1 MIPAPF
7 TKLNSV
13 TSNPKNA
20 SLAVNGDLLYVV
32 SGGVL
37 YKHIISTDSLN
48 ASVELDYKCSP
59 LYANIQGNTQLVEPV
74 YLIYSY

>member
-13 TSNPKNA
+13 TTSPKNV

-37 YKHIISTDSLN
+37 YKHNILTDSLVN
-48 ASVELDYKCSP
+48 SVELDYKCSP
-59 LYANIQGNTQLVEPV
+59 LYVNIQGIIQLVEPV
-74 YLIYSY
+74 

>member
-13 TSNPKNA
+13 TTSPKNV

-37 YKHIISTDSLN
+37 YKHNIPTDSLVN
-48 ASVELDYKCSP
+48 SVELDYKC
-59 LYANIQGNTQLVEPV
+59 
-74 YLIYSY
+74 